1 MKTKQTKFVDRV
13 AAAFGFSR
21 MIEAVN
27 HRSEERGWVYAQAQ
41 DSKVDLS
48 SYDRTRLMALSRKC
62 FYNNAIVRGAV
73 RDKAMYSV
81 GSGIGIRHGGHG
93 LSIFPLVWK

>member
-1 MKTKQTKFVDRV
+1 MKKQTKFVDRV

-21 MIEAVN
+21 MIDAVN

-62 FYNNAIVRGAV
+62 FYNNAIVRCA
-73 RDKAMYSV
+73 A
-81 GSGIGIRHGGHG
+81 I
-93 LSIFPLVWK
+93 LPLAWPSTVSWTATNCCALR